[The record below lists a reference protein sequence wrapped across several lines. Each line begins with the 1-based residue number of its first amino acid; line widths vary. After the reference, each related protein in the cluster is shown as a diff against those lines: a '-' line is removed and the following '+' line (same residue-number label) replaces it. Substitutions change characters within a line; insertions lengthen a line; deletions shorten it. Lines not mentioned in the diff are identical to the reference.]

1 MPRSLS
7 LRNAYIWG
15 LSLVLVLF
23 ACEETTEWNLTSG
36 EDGKL
41 VIEAILTDEFK
52 EQTISLSLSDND
64 LNGEPIGLSDALVHV
79 EVNGSAIAFIPD
91 NQVLGRYTSE
101 VPFAVLGD
109 LSYRLNIVWNDQ
121 LYTATSE
128 LSTVAPMPT
137 ISFLPYADTDSLRF
151 DEFAPLY
158 NTNQQAMYEMRV
170 DWSQLTNEE
179 NAEAKLLFFTF
190 STIDVSALIR
200 PVQDTVRFPRAS
212 TVIARKYGLND
223 DFAAYMRA
231 LAIETYWR
239 GGIYYG
245 AAASLPTNI
254 SNDGLGFFSTCAV
267 LTDTLIAE

>member
-7 LRNAYIWG
+7 LKYIFLWG
-15 LSLVLVLF
+15 LCLVLILF
-23 ACEETTEWNLTSG
+23 ACEETTEWTLTGG
-36 EDGKL
+36 ENGKL
-41 VIEAILTDEFK
+41 VVEAILTDEFK
-52 EQTISLSLSDND
+52 QQSISLSLSDND
-64 LNGEPIGLSDALVHV
+64 LNGEPIGLNEALVNV
-79 EVNGSAIAFIPD
+79 EVNGSTIAFTTD
-91 NQVLGRYTSE
+91 SQVLGRYTSE
-101 VPFAVLGD
+101 VPFAVLDD
-109 LSYRLNIVWNDQ
+109 LSYRLNVEWNDQ

-128 LSTVAPMPT
+128 LSTVAPMPN

-151 DEFAPLY
+151 AEFAPLY
-158 NTNQQAMYEMRV
+158 NANQQAMYEMRV
-170 DWSQLTNEE
+170 DWSQLSNDVD
-179 NAEAKLLFFTF
+179 AAAKLLFFTF

-200 PVQDTVRFPRAS
+200 PVQDTVRFPRGS

-223 DFAAYMRA
+223 DFATYMRA

-267 LTDTLIAE
+267 LNDTLIAE